1 MIDIIMTTTFGI
13 VMLVSLYII
22 VNLYRK
28 VDFLEQVVDSTAQT
42 IQTVIQNMKD
52 IDTLGSFEADDETGS
67 IFKDLQNEIESTELS
82 HTLRQYLLNTI
93 EKYPHSLSSL
103 LTKTP
108 EALGVFTKI
117 MQENIQTLESAI

>member
-42 IQTVIQNMKD
+42 IQTVVQNMKD
-52 IDTLGSFEADDETGS
+52 IDT
-67 IFKDLQNEIESTELS
+67 
-82 HTLRQYLLNTI
+82 
-93 EKYPHSLSSL
+93 
-103 LTKTP
+103 
-108 EALGVFTKI
+108 
-117 MQENIQTLESAI
+117 

>member
-42 IQTVIQNMKD
+42 IQTVVQNMKD
-52 IDTLGSFEADDETGS
+52 IDTLG
-67 IFKDLQNEIESTELS
+67 LS
-82 HTLRQYLLNTI
+82 LIHI
-93 EKYPHSLSSL
+93 
-103 LTKTP
+103 
-108 EALGVFTKI
+108 
-117 MQENIQTLESAI
+117 

>member
-42 IQTVIQNMKD
+42 IQTVVQNMKD

-67 IFKDLQNEIESTELS
+67 IFKDLQNEIE
-82 HTLRQYLLNTI
+82 TLN
-93 EKYPHSLSSL
+93 
-103 LTKTP
+103 
-108 EALGVFTKI
+108 
-117 MQENIQTLESAI
+117 NIVEERNA